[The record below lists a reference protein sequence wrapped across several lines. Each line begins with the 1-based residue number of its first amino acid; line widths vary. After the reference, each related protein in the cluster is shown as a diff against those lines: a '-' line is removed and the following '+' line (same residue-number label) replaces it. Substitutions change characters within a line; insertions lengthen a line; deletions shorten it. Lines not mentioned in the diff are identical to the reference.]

1 MTATVHYLPTP
12 KVRRA
17 LEDIAIIGALALDAW
32 RGGDRELMRDCAR
45 WHGQRQTIIN
55 RARRGYQRQAVCR

>member
-17 LEDIAIIGALALDAW
+17 LEEIAVISALALDAW
-32 RGGDRELMRDCAR
+32 RGGDHDLMRDCAR
-45 WHGQRQTIIN
+45 WHEQRQSVIN
-55 RARRGYQRQAVCR
+55 GARRGYQRQAVHR